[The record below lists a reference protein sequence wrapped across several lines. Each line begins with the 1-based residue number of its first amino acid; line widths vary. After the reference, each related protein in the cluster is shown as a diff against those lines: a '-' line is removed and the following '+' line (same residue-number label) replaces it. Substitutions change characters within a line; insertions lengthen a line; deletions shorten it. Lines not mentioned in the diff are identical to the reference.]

1 MNLNKSINPD
11 QVLKTIEDLVR
22 FRTIDGAFDEF
33 EKIVKYCEDFFADSD
48 VIIKKYNYSGYP
60 ALVFLSTENQNPE
73 FMLQGHLDVVDGDD
87 SQFQPECKDEYLY
100 GRGTVDMK
108 GFDAIAMYLI
118 KYFRKNHPEIPIGL
132 MLTFDEEIGGV
143 NGAAKLAKESYLP
156 EILINGDGGYNH
168 SVINAEKGILKIK
181 IQVKTESTRHHYPWN
196 GQNAFDLLLDDY
208 FRITSLFKNHSKA
221 TDLDNWYTTYSSYD
235 VYVENDQLYAPHFA
249 EMKVNIY
256 FTENILVD
264 QLFQKIKNELK
275 HAQAE
280 KLMTAE
286 RVYLE
291 PDNKRIIILK
301 EKMQRYFKQ
310 TINVHSDNG
319 SSDARFFTNKG
330 VEIIIVKMV
339 GEGHH
344 TPMERLHIPSIIPM
358 YNSLKDF
365 IVETKRNSLVFKN
378 KLLNV

>member
-1 MNLNKSINPD
+1 MNQENEILLNQI
-11 QVLKTIEDLVR
+11 LKITKDLIK
-22 FRTIDGAFDEF
+22 FRTVDGAFEEF
-33 EKIVKYCEDFFADSD
+33 ENTVEYCENFFADSN
-48 VIIKKYNYSGYP
+48 VILKKYNYAGYP
-60 ALVFLSTENQNPE
+60 ALVILSKDTKKPT
-73 FMLQGHLDVVDGDD
+73 FMLQGHLDVVDGSD
-87 SQFQPECKDEYLY
+87 SQFQPERKDEYLY

-118 KYFRKNHPEIPIGL
+118 KYFSKNHPEIPIGL
-132 MLTFDEEIGGV
+132 MLTFDEEIGGA

-156 EILINGDGGYNH
+156 GILINGDGGYNH

-181 IQVKTESTRHHYPWN
+181 IQVKTKSTRHHYPWS
-196 GQNAFDLLLDDY
+196 GQNAFDLLLEDY
-208 FRITSLFKNHSKA
+208 FRITSLFTNHSKA

-235 VYVENDQLYAPHFA
+235 VHVENDQLYAPHFA

-291 PDNKRIIILK
+291 PDNKRIISLK
-301 EKMQRYFKQ
+301 EKMQRYFEQ
-310 TINVHSDNG
+310 TIVVHSDNG

-330 VEIIIVKMV
+330 IEIIIVKMV

-358 YNSLKDF
+358 YYALKEFIIENSKNYIF
-365 IVETKRNSLVFKN
+365 SKNEVFSA
-378 KLLNV
+378 